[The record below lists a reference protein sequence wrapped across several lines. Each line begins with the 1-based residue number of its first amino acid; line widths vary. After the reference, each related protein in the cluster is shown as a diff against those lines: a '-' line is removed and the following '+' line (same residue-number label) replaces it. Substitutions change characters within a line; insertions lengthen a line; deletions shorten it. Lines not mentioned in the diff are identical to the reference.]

1 MGSCGAIL
9 SVTVVFISV
18 MAMDYYST
26 PLNESREFQIAG
38 VAGDLSDVRA
48 AGSLCELVHLAPQQA
63 MQTAMAETW
72 ESSTA
77 PAVASDKAP
86 TSLHFDYIHMWTYP
100 IKEQSL
106 QRWQP
111 DMSLSA
117 AGAATTMASMLQ
129 YPTSVIATASTADG
143 VSMPIITKP
152 SGQSSADMLTLW
164 VYWVNKQSMQ
174 QWQLELFAHAAVV
187 PSTQAVAKP
196 SASAAVA
203 AAKQSYSPHAE
214 LTTEAAL
221 ARSASA
227 MEQGPSAAAPLAPVL
242 STAQAAFLEDVPAEL
257 EPVLLGVFMLALG
270 GVILP
275 GLSLWWEFGTIDPAV
290 GAFIAPIDPPEPMTL
305 KMKNAGIDASRSL
318 KRKSSLIKARVT
330 RDLPGL
336 PSLQPLHHV
345 LSGAESI
352 LARLMCLSSKVGNVI
367 PEEVGEAA
375 SQSGA
380 SSAAASA
387 AHSGGQAAAADN
399 VQPGGQHSGRPQP
412 SQPAQRGQPNQAPVG
427 QGPQQAQRGAAPQQ
441 AQRGADAHQAR
452 RKAPQQQAQRGPI
465 PQQAAPW
472 PQQAQ
477 HAPHKAV
484 LSPQQAQHVPYY
496 GPRQLPALV
505 PAAAVPALFVQQMPF
520 MAPVPM
526 PVISA
531 GGTNVQVVAGPKLA
545 ADAGTQQASPKA
557 QQMPVMAPVCMPTNI
572 AAVTGVQK

>member
-1 MGSCGAIL
+1 MTNSAY
-9 SVTVVFISV
+9 VK
-18 MAMDYYST
+18 
-26 PLNESREFQIAG
+26 
-38 VAGDLSDVRA
+38 
-48 AGSLCELVHLAPQQA
+48 
-63 MQTAMAETW
+63 
-72 ESSTA
+72 SS
-77 PAVASDKAP
+77 
-86 TSLHFDYIHMWTYP
+86 
-100 IKEQSL
+100 
-106 QRWQP
+106 
-111 DMSLSA
+111 
-117 AGAATTMASMLQ
+117 
-129 YPTSVIATASTADG
+129 
-143 VSMPIITKP
+143 
-152 SGQSSADMLTLW
+152 
-164 VYWVNKQSMQ
+164 
-174 QWQLELFAHAAVV
+174 FA
-187 PSTQAVAKP
+187 
-196 SASAAVA
+196 
-203 AAKQSYSPHAE
+203 
-214 LTTEAAL
+214 
-221 ARSASA
+221 
-227 MEQGPSAAAPLAPVL
+227 
-242 STAQAAFLEDVPAEL
+242 
-257 EPVLLGVFMLALG
+257 
-270 GVILP
+270 
-275 GLSLWWEFGTIDPAV
+275 
-290 GAFIAPIDPPEPMTL
+290 
-305 KMKNAGIDASRSL
+305 AGIDASRSL

-545 ADAGTQQASPKA
+545 ADAGTQQASPKV
-557 QQMPVMAPVCMPTNI
+557 QMRVIKKPWCIKCSGNWCACHHHKHMQS
-572 AAVTGVQK
+572 VQWCFRLFVPHSCASSLQTLAT